1 MLSGIQLWF
10 YGTDHMF
17 LSRQSTTTSFEGT
30 PIDPIVPSDY
40 NDVKPSNSGPISGP
54 GRYRNADNVTAIA
67 YFNSQLEAN
76 TLISVSNSAGTTG

>member
-40 NDVKPSNSGPISGP
+40 NVVKP
-54 GRYRNADNVTAIA
+54 GR
-67 YFNSQLEAN
+67 S
-76 TLISVSNSAGTTG
+76 

>member
-17 LSRQSTTTSFEGT
+17 LSRQSTTTFFEDT

-40 NDVKPSNSGPISGP
+40 NVVKP
-54 GRYRNADNVTAIA
+54 GR
-67 YFNSQLEAN
+67 S
-76 TLISVSNSAGTTG
+76 

>member
-40 NDVKPSNSGPISGP
+40 NVVKP
-54 GRYRNADNVTAIA
+54 VTAIA

>member
-40 NDVKPSNSGPISGP
+40 NVVKPGRSYQFRPDIRTRKVPQCRQCNSHCLL
-54 GRYRNADNVTAIA
+54 
-67 YFNSQLEAN
+67 QL
-76 TLISVSNSAGTTG
+76 TIGS